1 MTEKILINLL
11 ILFYILQRI
20 SEMIISH
27 RNIKKLQKEMKISI
41 FEEEAKRMKVLHSLW
56 FLFLIVEAN
65 LNFKEY
71 KTNMYFP
78 LLGILFFCMMMRLML
93 IKQLGKNWT
102 IKILE
107 VDQQNV
113 KVDGLYRYIRHPNY
127 LVVIIEF
134 LCLPYL
140 LHAYWTLVI
149 FSLINFLFLLKRIK
163 LEESILMKNI
173 KYQKHFGKISKL
185 IPFIFFFL
193 IHLHIANAE
202 EIKIENE
209 TYQKAKSNTQFV
221 EFKGKSTKLGFIET
235 EFVGYVKNASIRFK
249 KDQSEIQNL
258 LVEFDVKS
266 LDTDL
271 GARDSKMRETILD
284 EQQFPRISVELS
296 KAINLIPGR
305 TKVDMIFTI
314 KNRREIFPIEVEIKK
329 DQEHYQ
335 VSGYGHLSIKA
346 FNLPDPS
353 IFVAKVDD
361 KIDVFF
367 NVIL

>member
-1 MTEKILINLL
+1 MTEKILINFL
-11 ILFYILQRI
+11 ILFYILQRM
-20 SEMIISH
+20 SEMIISQK
-27 RNIKKLQKEMKISI
+27 NINKLQKKMKVAI
-41 FEEEAKRMKVLHSLW
+41 FEEEAKRMKILHSLW
-56 FLFLIVEAN
+56 FLFLIIEAN
-65 LNFKEY
+65 LSFKEHKPAIY
-71 KTNMYFP
+71 VF
-78 LLGILFFCMMMRLML
+78 LFVILFFCMAMRFML
-93 IKQLGKNWT
+93 IKYLGESWT

-107 VDQQNV
+107 TDYQDI
-113 KVDGLYRYIRHPNY
+113 KIDGPYRYIRHPNY
-127 LVVIIEF
+127 LIVMVEF

-140 LHAYWTLVI
+140 LHANWTLII
-149 FSLINFLFLLKRIK
+149 FSFINFLFLLKRIK

-173 KYQKHFGKISKL
+173 KYKSHFAKMFKL

-193 IHLHIANAE
+193 IHLNVANAE

-209 TYQKAKSNTQFV
+209 TYQKAKNNSQFI

-235 EFVGYVKNASIRFK
+235 EFVGYVKNAFIRFK

-284 EQQFPRISVELS
+284 ERQFPLISVELS
-296 KAINLIPGR
+296 KPISLIPGR
-305 TKVDMIFTI
+305 IKVDMIFKI
-314 KNRREIFPIEVEIKK
+314 KNRKEIFPIEIEIKK
-329 DQEHYQ
+329 DQEQYQ